1 MKDYFASGN
10 NFEIIA
16 VVKFTYASNAIGAQF
31 PGRNANYPDNG
42 VTVSG
47 SSNLAFMEGATSY
60 SKNSLNMDETP
71 PISYYSEEEPE
82 VAIFDLNP
90 LGNKVGDFTTLG
102 INALNPVDQT
112 AAEFEL
118 LGVLDTTSV
127 RSLIGEYDK
136 MLVTFTLSQKINDS
150 YIAVDDLTNYINTIK
165 IGDTALTSTEMVE
178 GMIIESDNLN
188 DNGAYIVVPNISVS
202 VKTGSVLEA
211 DQLMYTNYK
220 LTITVILET
229 EDGMQLVAS
238 NASNYIIYTNAK
250 VDPAF
255 VLR

>member
-1 MKDYFASGN
+1 M
-10 NFEIIA
+10 
-16 VVKFTYASNAIGAQF
+16 
-31 PGRNANYPDNG
+31 
-42 VTVSG
+42 
-47 SSNLAFMEGATSY
+47 
-60 SKNSLNMDETP
+60 
-71 PISYYSEEEPE
+71 
-82 VAIFDLNP
+82 NP

-102 INALNPVDQT
+102 INALNPADQT

-150 YIAVDDLTNYINTIK
+150 YIAVDDLTDYINTIK
-165 IGDTALTSTEMVE
+165 IGDTALTSTEMTE

-255 VLR
+255 VLK